1 VFWPF
6 YILIDFHPQLS
17 LITKIGHFCRH
28 TLPATTTKA
37 VTQENLN
44 TNKFGNRTF
53 EKLFFH
59 AYTYLVNW
67 AVDKAWIGPDR
78 IGSDRTDKTW
88 IRSYRTHKTWMGSN
102 SFKETCIYSLKVG
115 AFQIPTKNG
124 QVVSLDQDDEEKS
137 RKWLRLHYFCLF
149 FSNLSWRLF
158 VYCCGFTLC
167 KLLQEKNSFSSGRDL
182 SRIIKREGTDS
193 VCQSMYS

>member
-1 VFWPF
+1 MFWPF

-17 LITKIGHFCRH
+17 LITKINHFCRQ

-53 EKLFFH
+53 KKFFSRLH
-59 AYTYLVNW
+59 ILVNW
-67 AVDKAWIGPDR
+67 AVDKIWIGPDQ

-88 IRSYRTHKTWMGSN
+88 IRSDRTHKTWIGSN

-124 QVVSLDQDDEEKS
+124 QVVSLDQDDEE
-137 RKWLRLHYFCLF
+137 R
-149 FSNLSWRLF
+149 
-158 VYCCGFTLC
+158 
-167 KLLQEKNSFSSGRDL
+167 SS
-182 SRIIKREGTDS
+182 K
-193 VCQSMYS
+193 